1 MLKHMKDL
9 KPKES
14 LINLINYDDISKR
27 KEDPM
32 SLWFF
37 ILSGVS
43 FFFGGV
49 VLFLFGVL
57 EILWMV
63 GKFSFWLVNLPT
75 PPNVHPSE
83 IRV

>member
-1 MLKHMKDL
+1 MKDL

-14 LINLINYDDISKR
+14 LIKYDDISKR

-43 FFFGGV
+43 FFFFGGV
-49 VLFLFGVL
+49 VLFLFVDGG
-57 EILWMV
+57 EIFIV
-63 GKFSFWLVNLPT
+63 AGQPT

-83 IRV
+83 IWVQ